1 MTILCISL
9 IRALEG
15 IALEMIVALASEL
28 SNHHLYRVVVLDQEY
43 IMEVIL
49 GDAVTQPQVW
59 TADEPQIQIPLQL
72 TLMMGP

>member
-1 MTILCISL
+1 M
-9 IRALEG
+9 IRALDG
-15 IALEMIVALASEL
+15 IALEMIVALALEL